1 MSASERRDRDL
12 RIRALLSALSP
23 CLIAALSVLITG
35 CGRSERVSSSSRTTR
50 SASRARATSST
61 ADHASAGSPESL
73 QEQYLRVIAR
83 VEPSVVQISNPQG
96 LGSGI
101 ALDDRGDIVTNAHVI
116 AGGGPYE
123 VTDSKGKVYS
133 AKLVGSF
140 TPDDLAVVHAEGA
153 SLRPAQFARSS
164 SLEVGDI
171 VLAIGNPLG
180 LRSSVTSGIIS
191 ALGRTVDEPNGVVLP
206 NVIQT
211 SAPINP
217 GNSGGALVDL
227 EGEVVGIPTLAAT
240 DPQIG
245 GAAVGIGFA
254 IPSSLALEIASQIVK
269 HGHVVESHRAYLG
282 IEIASGISNEAI
294 IAGVLAGTPAQKA
307 SMEKGDVIVSI
318 GSTKISSPQEVAEAL
333 ATMKPGEEV
342 TVQVITPA
350 GAHRSLKVTLGQ
362 YPGTGT

>member
-1 MSASERRDRDL
+1 VRVRPHISALRRTL
-12 RIRALLSALSP
+12 PLCLLASLCALL
-23 CLIAALSVLITG
+23 AA
-35 CGRSERVSSSSRTTR
+35 CGRSEVAASSNTRTSTVS
-50 SASRARATSST
+50 ATSST
-61 ADHASAGSPESL
+61 TAPSSASPAESL

-101 ALDDRGDIVTNAHVI
+101 ALNDTGDIVTNAHVI
-116 AGGGPYE
+116 AGGGPYK
-123 VTDSKGKVYS
+123 VTDAKGKVYS

-153 SLRPAQFARSS
+153 SLPPAKFAKSA
-164 SLEVGDI
+164 SLRVGDI

-180 LRSSVTSGIIS
+180 LRSSVTDGIIS

-227 EGEVVGIPTLAAT
+227 QGEVVGIPTLAAT
-240 DPQIG
+240 DPQLG

-254 IPSSLALEIASQIVK
+254 IPSSLALEIASQIVRYR
-269 HGHVVESHRAYLG
+269 HVVESHRAFIG
-282 IEIASGISNEAI
+282 IEIASGISNEAV
-294 IAGVLAGTPAQKA
+294 IAAVLPGTPAEKA
-307 SMEKGDVIVSI
+307 SLQRGDVIVAI
-318 GSTKISSPQEVAEAL
+318 GSMKISGPQEVAEAL
-333 ATMKPGEEV
+333 ATMKPGQEV
-342 TVQVITPA
+342 TVQVITPK

-362 YPGTGT
+362 YPGTGS